1 MAIGAREADIMVQ
14 FLVEAVV
21 LALTGGIVG
30 ATFASIAIFGL
41 AKALSWNMGVDPGSL
56 VLALSVSS
64 AIGIIFGFF
73 PAWRAAKLDPVQA
86 LQRE

>member
-1 MAIGAREADIMVQ
+1 M
-14 FLVEAVV
+14 
-21 LALTGGIVG
+21 LALTGGVVG
-30 ATFASIAIFGL
+30 ATFGSLVIFAF
-41 AKALSWNMGVDPGSL
+41 AKALGWSMGVDPGSL

-73 PAWRAAKLDPVQA
+73 PAWRAAKLDPVTA